1 MECRFCGLEK
11 AAIFKGLGEGISGS
25 PLAGHEVGLLGCQ
38 LPAAGL
44 LPSSRGTRGKNTS

>member
-11 AAIFKGLGEGISGS
+11 APIFKGLGEGISGS
-25 PLAGHEVGLLGCQ
+25 LLAGHEVGLLGCQ